1 MNTKDKVQYNIFFI
15 SDLHICHKN
24 ILHHSKERVG
34 AMNLKDNTDIE
45 GHDEYII
52 NMWLNQTKRG
62 DHIYVLGDFI
72 MSNQQE
78 SIKILNRLKSNGC
91 KIHLIVGNH
100 DKSTQKMYNMFESI
114 DIIKVVNFKKTMFDF
129 LEEDFQIVMCHYP
142 MKSWFNKCRGSLH
155 LYGHVHWNSPWVDES
170 DDLCFNVG
178 YDNPM
183 CNYKLFT
190 LEQVYDYYKKKLNG
204 LSPKEYS
211 DKISQINKKYIR

>member
-34 AMNLKDNTDIE
+34 AMNLKDKTDIE

>member
-1 MNTKDKVQYNIFFI
+1 MDTKDKVQYNIFFI

-24 ILHHSKERVG
+24 ILNHSKERVG

-155 LYGHVHWNSPWVDES
+155 LYGHIHWNSPWVDES

-190 LEQVYDYYKKKLNG
+190 LEQVYDYYKKRLNG

-211 DKISQINKKYIR
+211 DKISQINKEYIR